1 MPHLS
6 AWQQVYHIKEILA
19 NTYQK
24 GNKDWL
30 FMKYHHS
37 LDVLQL
43 GEQLIETEPS
53 LSVLDLSQKQTL
65 KMALL
70 WHDIGRALE
79 KDEQGR
85 TIDTFLHG
93 AEGMHYLKS
102 QLGVEDVALLAAVM
116 VHDRMDL
123 NFLMLDCGDLA
134 TCPTMRF
141 LSPEAKESVFMLN
154 KAFHT
159 LAESEKSF
167 VLKAVH
173 LVKDADT
180 LANIQVFEK
189 LINYSKAPSKAFVTP
204 AVFQSINQLS
214 YVDYQ
219 DIHSL
224 ADQGLVYFG
233 WMYHFYFEATR
244 LLAKKHSF
252 AEKIKT
258 YVLSE
263 LKENKD
269 TDHDALLLVEAQYNK
284 AISLLTSVN

>member
-6 AWQQVYHIKEILA
+6 ILQQVYHIKEISA

-24 GNKDWL
+24 ANKDWL

-43 GEQLIETEPS
+43 GDQLIEAEQS
-53 LSVLDLSQKQTL
+53 LSLLDHSQKQTL
-65 KMALL
+65 KKSLL
-70 WHDIGRALE
+70 WHDIGRAFE
-79 KDEQGR
+79 KDEQGQ
-85 TIDTFLHG
+85 TIPNFLHG

-102 QLGVEDVALLAAVM
+102 QLKVDDVALLAAVM

-123 NFLMLDCGDLA
+123 NFLMLDYLELA
-134 TCPTMRF
+134 TCPTIRF
-141 LSPEAKESVFMLN
+141 LSPEAKESVLMLN
-154 KAFHT
+154 KAFHA
-159 LAESEKSF
+159 LSESEKSF

-189 LINYSKAPSKAFVTP
+189 LINYSKAPLKAVITP
-204 AVFQSINQLS
+204 AVFQSINQRS

-224 ADQGLVYFG
+224 PDQGLVYFG
-233 WMYHFYFEATR
+233 WMYHFHFEATR

-258 YVLSE
+258 YVLST

-269 TDHDALLLVEAQYNK
+269 TDSASLSLVETQYNK
-284 AISLLTSVN
+284 AISLLASVN